1 MAQDKLD
8 KHFKDKLEIRA
19 IQPTS
24 EAWDTLATM
33 LDKNQ
38 EPAIKTSYYKI
49 SIAASVVFLLGLFL
63 FNNVDSLISDEVI
76 VNSEIPNHSS
86 FENTVNLPFSTA
98 INNDSLR
105 LKKPSLKENTFADI
119 KPVTSSL
126 KQTLSLTEEKEIIVL
141 KEKVTTYL
149 NQLAEENQVQEY
161 DLDAE
166 IDALLAKASNDLNTK
181 PVEKSSQLFK
191 LDNETNQLLA
201 AALEEL
207 NLNPNKDIIN
217 ESLKKKL
224 FKELEKGYFKSKVFL
239 AERGQLTKP

>member
-1 MAQDKLD
+1 MAQGKLD
-8 KHFKDKLEIRA
+8 KHFKDKLEIRS
-19 IQPTS
+19 IHPSS
-24 EAWDTLATM
+24 EAWETLATM
-33 LDKNQ
+33 LDNKQ
-38 EPAIKTSYYKI
+38 KSAIKTNYYKI
-49 SIAASVVFLLGLFL
+49 SIAASVVFFLGLFL

-76 VNSEIPNHSS
+76 VNSEIPNQSS
-86 FENTVNLPFSTA
+86 FENTVNLPFNTA

-119 KPVTSSL
+119 KPVTSPL
-126 KQTLSLTEEKEIIVL
+126 KQSLSLIEEKEIIVL

-149 NQLAEENQVQEY
+149 NQLAEEKQLQEN

-166 IDALLAKASNDLNTK
+166 IDALLAEASNDLNVK
-181 PVEKSSQLFK
+181 LVEKSTQLFK

-201 AALEEL
+201 AAFKEL

-239 AERGQLTKP
+239 AERE